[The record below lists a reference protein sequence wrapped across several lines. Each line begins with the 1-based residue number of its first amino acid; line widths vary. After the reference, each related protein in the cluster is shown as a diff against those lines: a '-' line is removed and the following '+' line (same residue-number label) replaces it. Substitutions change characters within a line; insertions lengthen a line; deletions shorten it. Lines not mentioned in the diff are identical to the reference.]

1 MYWPRLSRPSTPSIR
16 ACRSKGVSVALIIT
30 ALVVGNSKSPY
41 EIEQHLTAWLAMIG
55 CTGVGVVFLLME
67 GSEDDNF
74 EGEGMVLVGT
84 TMTLMSVLLVV
95 MEMILMIMMVSH
107 TVVLLKMGVVQN
119 VVIEM
124 VEMT

>member
-1 MYWPRLSRPSTPSIR
+1 MEQ
-16 ACRSKGVSVALIIT
+16 
-30 ALVVGNSKSPY
+30 SKSIDTLETYQTP
-41 EIEQHLTAWLAMIG
+41 
-55 CTGVGVVFLLME
+55 TGSKE
-67 GSEDDNF
+67 DNF
-74 EGEGMVLVGT
+74 EGEAMVLVGT

-107 TVVLLKMGVVQN
+107 TVMLLKMGVVQN